1 MTFFNA
7 AGVLMS
13 LDEYSQKCV
22 DAKPLRRSSYKTN
35 RRQAGHLRS
44 YKDLDFFQDEDEDD
58 YDAVPTTGFKSL
70 SLNKEVDP
78 NMNQINF
85 EMDEFNKIY
94 SEETGSTP
102 TVSSNP
108 DQRRIQ
114 DNNARRPS
122 DASTTGSDKN
132 LRPNVKARLDLRAQS
147 RSYFKKNQRK
157 RNNQNWNQNNNGQ
170 HHRGQGGNRV
180 QKPLVG
186 QPLMEQRMRNA
197 YNAFSNTPEQQND
210 IKTTNTNSIF
220 SQVNSVSSFPYQ
232 PANNLEQSL
241 IQPERSYGNG
251 FNGPQHTPMPNNKNA
266 VVGELIGISP
276 FGPSNF
282 NVEDVARNVLLL
294 LSSVSSDE
302 PQGQVQ
308 NSNWMGG
315 NQYQGND
322 TSQLHRFN

>member
-1 MTFFNA
+1 
-7 AGVLMS
+7 
-13 LDEYSQKCV
+13 
-22 DAKPLRRSSYKTN
+22 
-35 RRQAGHLRS
+35 
-44 YKDLDFFQDEDEDD
+44 
-58 YDAVPTTGFKSL
+58 
-70 SLNKEVDP
+70 
-78 NMNQINF
+78 MNQINF

-94 SEETGSTP
+94 SEETGATP
-102 TVSSNP
+102 TVSSNN

-114 DNNARRPS
+114 DNDGRRPS

-210 IKTTNTNSIF
+210 IKTTVRYCFQNIYSSRTIANSNKQNSNSIF

-308 NSNWMGG
+308 VD
-315 NQYQGND
+315 Y
-322 TSQLHRFN
+322 LFLFL